1 MSEKKPFNT
10 RSFKEFA
17 NAIYQM
23 HRTLVNI
30 KRVFKT
36 REDFE
41 AAKREVVREYL
52 DTLKIALEKAIR
64 HGNDWLSY
72 MKGESPQ

>member
-1 MSEKKPFNT
+1 
-10 RSFKEFA
+10 
-17 NAIYQM
+17 M